1 MRQNRY
7 VAYKPDYV
15 KLQSA
20 LKNKTVY
27 NPGESGENMN
37 QTAET
42 IQDAMH
48 QAGLQTYQ
56 DLAAERD
63 TLRADKKRLEL
74 HLDIEN
80 VNKKMAYRIADRYE
94 WRYKL
99 WLTIAVTTWVA
110 VLLWRAWVFFN

>member
-1 MRQNRY
+1 
-7 VAYKPDYV
+7 
-15 KLQSA
+15 
-20 LKNKTVY
+20 
-27 NPGESGENMN
+27 MN

-63 TLRADKKRLEL
+63 QLLADKKRLEL
-74 HLDIEN
+74 HLDIECI
-80 VNKKMAYRIADRYE
+80 NKKAAYRIADRYE

-99 WLTIAVTTWVA
+99 WLSIAATTWVA
-110 VLLWRAWVFFN
+110 VGLWRIWVFFN